1 MYKLFFFLFFLYKH
15 FPHTQTSKAG
25 PQRPDHI
32 RGEHFQSLCSTHI
45 PQLCCNER
53 HAVSA
58 PYQLKM
64 NILPSIPTQNVLGS
78 ITIQDWRSGLHHNSR
93 LTFWA
98 PSQIKTDVGSSITT
112 QHGRWCTWELTNIWW
127 WNGFCFKGKQWITPG
142 IGVDMPWS
150 MKPTNTLSLL
160 SQHYYYF
167 TEHGRAGEGLR
178 PAKTTCV
185 VTASVHVG
193 CQDVDMRKQDHR
205 VVSN

>member
-1 MYKLFFFLFFLYKH
+1 MLNVETFFFSCFFYTSIFRTHRHLKLFTLEVSIFKASVRRIFHSYAA
-15 FPHTQTSKAG
+15 TSDM
-25 PQRPDHI
+25 R
-32 RGEHFQSLCSTHI
+32 
-45 PQLCCNER
+45 PQLHTNSKWTFCPL
-53 HAVSA
+53 S
-58 PYQLKM
+58 QL
-64 NILPSIPTQNVLGS
+64 NTDILGS

-93 LTFWA
+93 LTLAA
-98 PSQIKTDVGSSITT
+98 PSQLNTDVGAL
-112 QHGRWCTWELTNIWW
+112 GELTNIWW

-160 SQHYYYF
+160 SQHCYDF
-167 TEHGRAGEGLR
+167 TEHGRAGEGWR
-178 PAKTTCV
+178 HAKTTCV